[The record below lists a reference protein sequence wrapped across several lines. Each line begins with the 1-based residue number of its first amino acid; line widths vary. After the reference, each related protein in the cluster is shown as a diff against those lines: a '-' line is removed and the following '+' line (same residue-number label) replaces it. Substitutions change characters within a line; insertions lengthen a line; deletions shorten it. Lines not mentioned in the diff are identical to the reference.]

1 MGRRQAEGRTF
12 SLRDSRL
19 LCSVAAR
26 PWLSEAF
33 KRRVAWFW
41 GLGFR
46 ALRFPVAPGAACSV
60 TGFEYMCDTSRSC
73 QSHQSSITAS
83 DSKASGMPLQN
94 PSHTL
99 RQALSTVCLGQVTHH
114 TLKPIVA
121 GCHECPAACLASIG
135 AGGASSLWFHVG
147 THATFR
153 VGVLQNGQADLNL
166 ASAHVELL
174 KARRR
179 RQVFQALLH
188 SRSLGRNPL
197 RECAKVHGVTSPEE
211 AL

>member
-26 PWLSEAF
+26 PGLSEAF

-153 VGVLQNGQADLNL
+153 VGVLPRRSSGP
-166 ASAHVELL
+166 LL
-174 KARRR
+174 S
-179 RQVFQALLH
+179 LSCPGSG
-188 SRSLGRNPL
+188 SRSPAERPSGSEPRF
-197 RECAKVHGVTSPEE
+197 RACGAFESAAT
-211 AL
+211 